1 MREKPSF
8 NERVASSVTFVVNS
22 MWFLYGFA
30 AFIVL
35 WMEFAPRF
43 HWDTAP
49 QYPVMLY
56 WVNLFQAV
64 MLPVLAV
71 GQSVIDRQNRKRQT
85 LELEIV
91 QKLDRVLSTVEH
103 RVETIDDEVKTIE
116 QETDEPT

>member
-1 MREKPSF
+1 MPVKPGF
-8 NERVASSVTFVVNS
+8 NERVASFITYVVNS
-22 MWFLYGFA
+22 MWFLYGFG

-71 GQSVIDRQNRKRQT
+71 GQSVLNRQNRKRQE
-85 LELEIV
+85 LEFEIV
-91 QKLDRVLSTVEH
+91 QKLDRVLTGVDH
-103 RVETIDDEVKTIE
+103 RVETIDDEVKTLGRQSTE
-116 QETDEPT
+116 SS